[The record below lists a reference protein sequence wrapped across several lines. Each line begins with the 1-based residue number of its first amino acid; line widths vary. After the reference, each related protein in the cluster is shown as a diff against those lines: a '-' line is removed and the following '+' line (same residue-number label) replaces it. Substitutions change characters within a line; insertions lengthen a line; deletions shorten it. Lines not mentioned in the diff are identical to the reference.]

1 MGGLGRE
8 ATARARGVPLA
19 RHLGRIAV
27 VGALAPGRP
36 EGARRG
42 AQGVR
47 TGEDGPQNRF
57 CLRLA
62 LIWRKLL
69 TQRALS
75 TIVSCSV
82 LWPNTED
89 AENRQHWRDF
99 GGISRNTSGAALR
112 IVEDGRRPAAA
123 GYSHPASCAPL
134 GEIGAASGRARHRSC
149 CLVRMDANRQT
160 IGFDACMHFS

>member
-19 RHLGRIAV
+19 RHLGRIEAA
-27 VGALAPGRP
+27 GELAQGRP
-36 EGARRG
+36 EGSRRG
-42 AQGVR
+42 AQGVQ

-82 LWPNTED
+82 LWPNT
-89 AENRQHWRDF
+89 
-99 GGISRNTSGAALR
+99 
-112 IVEDGRRPAAA
+112 
-123 GYSHPASCAPL
+123 
-134 GEIGAASGRARHRSC
+134 
-149 CLVRMDANRQT
+149 
-160 IGFDACMHFS
+160 